1 MYNVVGGYMKNIADI
16 IKWCN
21 ENEGFATILL
31 SFGTLIVSIIA
42 IIISIKTAR
51 LPYKKK
57 LLIVVGTY
65 IGIGIDTMG
74 THITV
79 TNIGNRNIKIK
90 NIGLFVDK
98 KCYVNMKTI
107 KDSQIVLSIGET
119 TTQYFEKN
127 ELKQLKELKRNFK
140 VYGYVE
146 DTEGK
151 NIKNIYVEL
160 KNY

>member
-1 MYNVVGGYMKNIADI
+1 MEYVNNV

-31 SFGTLIVSIIA
+31 SFGTLVVSIIA
-42 IIISIKTAR
+42 IVISIRTSK

-65 IGIGIDTMG
+65 IGIGIDAMG
-74 THITV
+74 THITA
-79 TNIGNRNIKIK
+79 TNIGNRNIRIK
-90 NIGLFVDK
+90 NIGLRINK
-98 KCYVNMKTI
+98 RCYCNIKRLKNNQKTLATG
-107 KDSQIVLSIGET
+107 DT
-119 TTQYFEKN
+119 TTHHIEKK
-127 ELKQLKELKRNFK
+127 ELTELKELKKNYR

-151 NIKNIYVEL
+151 KYKKYLCRLNKLL
-160 KNY
+160 K